1 MIHRRNSERGGAL
14 KVILAI
20 IGGLILVCLLAAV
33 VAVWAVR
40 HYVKVEVERAG
51 DVEKVQIRTPIG
63 DLEVSKAEDAAKEL
77 RLPVYPGAEA
87 GDDSGSVRL
96 RGRLWEDEGG
106 LNIVAAEF
114 RTGADFDDVDAWY
127 RQQLGPDFTRQKGR
141 IGGRDEDERDDS
153 RWKSI
158 VKPGGDDVIYSR
170 EQEGRLRGV
179 ALGHEAGDTTIGL
192 FEITQARR
200 Q

>member
-1 MIHRRNSERGGAL
+1 MIYARNSERGGAL
-14 KVILAI
+14 KIILGI
-20 IGGLILVCLLAAV
+20 IGGLILLCVVAAV

-63 DLEVSKAEDAAKEL
+63 DLEVSKDEDAAKEL
-77 RLPVYPGAEA
+77 RLPVYPGAVA
-87 GDDSGSVRL
+87 GDGSASVRL

-106 LNIVAAEF
+106 LNVLTAEF
-114 RTGADFDDVDAWY
+114 RTEADFDDVDAWY
-127 RQQLGPDFTRQKGR
+127 RQQLGPDFTRQRGR
-141 IGGRDEDERDDS
+141 IGGVDS
-153 RWKSI
+153 DGPWKI
-158 VKPGGDDVIYSR
+158 TVEPGGDDVIYSR

-179 ALGHEAGDTTIGL
+179 ALGREAGDTTINL
-192 FEITQARR
+192 FDIGEARR